1 MTAIETET
9 TGVLGVEN
17 MVKTSRI
24 YNRGPHNLEVEVNLL
39 KVNMM
44 PEVTEIV

>member
-1 MTAIETET
+1 
-9 TGVLGVEN
+9 

-44 PEVTEIV
+44 LETEIV

>member
-1 MTAIETET
+1 MTATETET
-9 TGVLGVEN
+9 TGVLGVET

-24 YNRGPHNLEVEVNLL
+24 YNRGPHNLVEVNLL

-44 PEVTEIV
+44 PETEIV